1 MYKVPRNPL
10 QLVDYA
16 FRALGKNRVST
27 QQLVFFI
34 SFDLR
39 QLPLSQAMKILHDL
53 QAKGKLEIVN
63 DEVLRPQEVLFKHE
77 PSVPKSSADLGEQ
90 LQLFVSSS
98 RLSRAVG
105 MADNA
110 IEFQRL
116 SQTPL
121 RIRAIVHGSRKYSLE
136 LNEELMQIS
145 HDCPDWQRVR
155 VIHRFCK
162 HVAKLFLLLEKDEAL
177 RILRSLQKDSWE
189 FIQS

>member
-1 MYKVPRNPL
+1 MYTVPRNPL

-16 FRALGKNRVST
+16 FRALGKNRVSI

-39 QLPLSQAMKILHDL
+39 QFPPSRVMKILQDL
-53 QAKGKLEIVN
+53 QAKGMLEIVDN
-63 DEVLRPQEVLFKHE
+63 VVVRPQEVLPELE
-77 PSVPKSSADLGEQ
+77 PAVPTASADLGEK

-105 MADNA
+105 MEDNT
-110 IEFQRL
+110 IDFQRI
-116 SQTPL
+116 SQNPL
-121 RIRAIVHGSRKYSLE
+121 RIRATVHGSRKYSLE
-136 LNEELMQIS
+136 LDEELMQIS

-177 RILRSLQKDSWE
+177 RVLRSLQKDSWE
-189 FIQS
+189 FKQT

>member
-1 MYKVPRNPL
+1 MYTVPRNPL

-16 FRALGKNRVST
+16 FQALGKDRVSL
-27 QQLVFFI
+27 QKLVFFI

-39 QLPLSQAMKILHDL
+39 QYPPSRVMKILLDL
-53 QAKGKLEIVN
+53 QEKGLLKIV
-63 DEVLRPQEVLFKHE
+63 DDVVVRPQVILPEFE
-77 PSVPKSSADLGEQ
+77 PTVPSSSADLGEL

-105 MADNA
+105 MDDNA
-110 IEFQRL
+110 IDLQRI
-116 SQTPL
+116 SQNPL
-121 RIRAIVHGSRKYSLE
+121 RIRAIVHGSRKYALE
-136 LNEELMQIS
+136 LDEELKQIS

-177 RILRSLQKDSWE
+177 RVLRSLQKDSWE
-189 FIQS
+189 FNQS

>member
-1 MYKVPRNPL
+1 MYRVPRDHL

-39 QLPLSQAMKILHDL
+39 QLPPSRVMKILQDL
-53 QAKGKLEIVN
+53 QTKGRLEIVD
-63 DEVLRPQEVLFKHE
+63 DEVLRPQGVLPEQE
-77 PSVPKSSADLGEQ
+77 PSVPTSSADLGEQ
-90 LQLFVSSS
+90 LQFFVSSS

-105 MADNA
+105 MTDDA
-110 IEFQRL
+110 IEFKRL
-116 SQTPL
+116 SQNPL

-136 LNEELMQIS
+136 LDEELMQIS

-177 RILRSLQKDSWE
+177 RILRSLKKDSWD
-189 FIQS
+189 FTQA

>member
-1 MYKVPRNPL
+1 MYSVPRDPL

-16 FRALGKNRVST
+16 FQALGKNRVST
-27 QQLVFFI
+27 QQLIFFI

-39 QLPLSQAMKILHDL
+39 QFPPSRVMKILQDL
-53 QAKGKLEIVN
+53 QGKGRLEIDG
-63 DEVLRPQEVLFKHE
+63 DEVVRPQGVLLVHE
-77 PSVPKSSADLGEQ
+77 PAVPTSSADLGEQ

-116 SQTPL
+116 SKTPL
-121 RIRAIVHGSRKYSLE
+121 RIQAVVHGSRKYSLE
-136 LNEELMQIS
+136 LDEGLMQIS

-177 RILRSLQKDSWE
+177 RVLRSLQKDSWE
-189 FIQS
+189 FKQI

>member
-1 MYKVPRNPL
+1 MYTVPRNPL

-16 FRALGKNRVST
+16 FRALGKKRVSI

-39 QLPLSQAMKILHDL
+39 QFPPSRVMKILQDL
-53 QAKGKLEIVN
+53 QAKGRLEIV
-63 DEVLRPQEVLFKHE
+63 DDVVMRPQEVLPELE
-77 PSVPKSSADLGEQ
+77 PAVPTASADLGEQ

-105 MADNA
+105 MEDKT
-110 IEFQRL
+110 IDFQRL
-116 SQTPL
+116 SQNPL
-121 RIRAIVHGSRKYSLE
+121 RIRATVHGSRKYSLE
-136 LNEELMQIS
+136 LDEELMQIS

-177 RILRSLQKDSWE
+177 RVLRSLQKDSWE
-189 FIQS
+189 FKQT

>member
-1 MYKVPRNPL
+1 MYSVPRNPL
-10 QLVDYA
+10 HMVDYA
-16 FRALGKNRVST
+16 FRALGKNRVPT

-39 QLPLSQAMKILHDL
+39 QFPPSQVMKILQDL
-53 QAKGKLEIVN
+53 HAKGKIEIVDN
-63 DEVLRPQEVLFKHE
+63 EVVRPQGVIHKRE
-77 PSVPKSSADLGEQ
+77 PSVTSSSADLGEQ
-90 LQLFVSSS
+90 IQLFVSSS

-105 MADNA
+105 MSDNA

-121 RIRAIVHGSRKYSLE
+121 RIQAIVHGSQKYSLE
-136 LNEELMQIS
+136 LDEKLMQIS
-145 HDCPDWQRVR
+145 HNCPDWQRVR

-189 FIQS
+189 FKQT

>member
-1 MYKVPRNPL
+1 MYTVPRGPL

-16 FRALGKNRVST
+16 FQALGKNRVST
-27 QQLVFFI
+27 QQLIFFI

-39 QLPLSQAMKILHDL
+39 RFPPSRVKKILQDL
-53 QAKGKLEIVN
+53 QAKGSLEIDG
-63 DEVLRPQEVLFKHE
+63 DEVVRPQGVLLEHE
-77 PSVPKSSADLGEQ
+77 PAVPTSSADLGEQ

-116 SQTPL
+116 SKTPL
-121 RIRAIVHGSRKYSLE
+121 RIQAIVHGSRKYSLE
-136 LNEELMQIS
+136 LDEELMQIS

-177 RILRSLQKDSWE
+177 RLLRSLKKDSWE
-189 FIQS
+189 FKQT